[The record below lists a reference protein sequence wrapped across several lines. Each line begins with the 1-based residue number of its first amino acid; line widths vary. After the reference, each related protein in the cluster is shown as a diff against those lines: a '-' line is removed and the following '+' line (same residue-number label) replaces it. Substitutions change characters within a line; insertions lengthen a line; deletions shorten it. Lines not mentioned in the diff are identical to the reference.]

1 MPARPCAHMHVES
14 VLEEAE
20 LPGRIAD
27 DREELL
33 VTRLLPAA
41 TAAGAVV
48 VPGAVTLDPLRRNV
62 ELTGC
67 PGQARP
73 AGRRH
78 VRAELDH
85 RGARSRVRRRNDVSG
100 GDPKFHPSASVT
112 TVTGDLSGRRRER
125 AIFASAT
132 FLPQR

>member
-1 MPARPCAHMHVES
+1 MRDMRPPGRADACAACAHMHVES
-14 VLEEAE
+14 VLEETE
-20 LPGRIAD
+20 LPERIAD

-41 TAAGAVV
+41 TPAGAVV

-62 ELTGC
+62 ALTGC

-78 VRAELDH
+78 VRADLDH

-100 GDPKFHPSASVT
+100 GAPQVSPI
-112 TVTGDLSGRRRER
+112 RER
-125 AIFASAT
+125 HDSDRGSIG
-132 FLPQR
+132 

>member
-1 MPARPCAHMHVES
+1 MHVES
-14 VLEEAE
+14 VLEETE
-20 LPGRIAD
+20 LRERIAD

-41 TAAGAVV
+41 TPAGAVV

-100 GDPKFHPSASVT
+100 GARTPKFHPSASVT
-112 TVTGDLSGRRRER
+112 TVTGVLSGRRPGADDVRVR
-125 AIFASAT
+125 P
-132 FLPQR
+132 FLLQR

>member
-1 MPARPCAHMHVES
+1 MDRRLLLNHTSSSGSTPACAACAHLQVES
-14 VLEEAE
+14 VLAETE
-20 LPGRIAD
+20 LPERVAD

-41 TAAGAVV
+41 TPAGAVV

-85 RGARSRVRRRNDVSG
+85 RGARKSRSE
-100 GDPKFHPSASVT
+100 AQ
-112 TVTGDLSGRRRER
+112 RRER
-125 AIFASAT
+125 GRTPGFTHPRAS
-132 FLPQR
+132 